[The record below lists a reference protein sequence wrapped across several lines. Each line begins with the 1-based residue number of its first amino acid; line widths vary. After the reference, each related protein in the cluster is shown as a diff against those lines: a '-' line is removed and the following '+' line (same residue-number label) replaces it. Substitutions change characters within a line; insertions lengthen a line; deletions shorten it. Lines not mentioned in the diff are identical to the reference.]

1 MGPNGQ
7 ISSTPTKPVAGAEPE
22 KADKEATPTNE
33 AAAFI
38 ELQVKPADK
47 AAKEV
52 IVKLPA
58 HYFGVCPNSLSTPG
72 PCPLIHCRLQPVC
85 EDFNDE
91 NGPGCSNLR
100 CIQAHIY
107 RSCTEMLDGV
117 ECSYMQITDKS
128 AKKKAH
134 FAKRV
139 HPVGLNPVTKKDWQ
153 MRIAIAGLREAH
165 KDQRY

>member
-1 MGPNGQ
+1 LGPNGQ
-7 ISSTPTKPVAGAEPE
+7 ISSTPTKPGACAEPE

-38 ELQVKPADK
+38 ELQVEPADK

-117 ECSYMQITDKS
+117 GCSYMQITDKS

-134 FAKRV
+134 FTKRV
-139 HPVGLNPVTKKDWQ
+139 HPVGHNPVTKKDWQ
-153 MRIAIAGLREAH
+153 MRLAIAGLREAH